1 MRESLRDLFRHPL
14 RHGRA
19 WLERHP
25 RLARMMTRTGCL
37 SLQRY
42 ALARG
47 VAVGVFIGLTPTVG
61 MQTLLMLGACLLLRA
76 NFPAAFVASWI
87 SNPFTIAPMYFAFGV
102 LGRMLF
108 QPLFTTFIDGS
119 DLVEKAALE
128 TLYVALGSL
137 PVAILGA
144 ALGYVLFLWAW
155 LAWARRRH
163 ERRRRGGRFA
173 SPR

>member
-14 RHGRA
+14 RHGRR

-25 RLARMMTRTGCL
+25 GLARLMNRTGCL

-47 VAVGVFIGLTPTVG
+47 VAVGIFVGLTPTVG
-61 MQTLLMLGACLLLRA
+61 VQTLLMLGGCLLLRA
-76 NFPAAFVASWI
+76 NFPAAFIASWV
-87 SNPFTIAPMYFAFGV
+87 SNPLTIAPMYFAFRV
-102 LGRMLF
+102 LGQTLF
-108 QPLFTTFIDGS
+108 QPLFSPFIDGS

-137 PVAILGA
+137 PVASLGA
-144 ALGYVLFLWAW
+144 GLGYLLFLGAW
-155 LAWARRRH
+155 LIWARRRH
-163 ERRRRGGRFA
+163 ARRRRSGRFA